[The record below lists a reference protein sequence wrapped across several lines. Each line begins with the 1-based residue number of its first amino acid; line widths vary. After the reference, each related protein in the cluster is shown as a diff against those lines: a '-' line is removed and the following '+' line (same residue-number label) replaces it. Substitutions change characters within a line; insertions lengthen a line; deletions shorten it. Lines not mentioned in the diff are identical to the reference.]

1 MIDLY
6 CTDVFSSPHAEALFP
21 RYKSNSKF
29 LLREM
34 AGNQKVKV
42 KSPPP
47 SLHHEGTEGMW
58 K

>member
-21 RYKSNSKF
+21 RYKINSF

-34 AGNQKVKV
+34 A
-42 KSPPP
+42 
-47 SLHHEGTEGMW
+47 
-58 K
+58 